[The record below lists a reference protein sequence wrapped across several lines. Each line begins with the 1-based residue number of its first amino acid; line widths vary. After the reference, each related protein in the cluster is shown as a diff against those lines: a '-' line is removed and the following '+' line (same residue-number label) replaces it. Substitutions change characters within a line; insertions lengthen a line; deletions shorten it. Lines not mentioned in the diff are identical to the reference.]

1 MRDPVIQ
8 SIRTAVNVSPPR
20 YSLVLPIYNE
30 EQVLPRM
37 IERISSLIGR
47 LDGETEAIFVD
58 DGSLDGSVEY
68 LRNVVA
74 VEPRF
79 RLIELSRNFG
89 HQVAITAG
97 MDAAA
102 GDAVIVMDA
111 DLQDPPEVVL
121 DLVAKWKEG
130 FEIVY
135 ARRVKREGESWFK
148 RITAS
153 LFYRLLEKMT
163 SVDIPRDVGDFRLVG
178 RKALETFKRMP
189 EHDRF
194 VRGMFAWMGFKQT
207 AVPFERPARTLGQT
221 KYPFWKMMHL
231 AVHGIVSFSEKP
243 LRMALWGGL
252 AISALAVL
260 FGIYAIFAWI
270 FETGIIAGWTST
282 VVIVSLLCGINLFMT
297 GVVGLYVGGIHAE
310 VKRRPLYV
318 IDRVAGFDKAMRAA
332 SESRRPFRK
341 PRNGASADGRTLRQ
355 L

>member
-1 MRDPVIQ
+1 M
-8 SIRTAVNVSPPR
+8 TVNRSPPR

-30 EQVLPRM
+30 EQVLPRL
-37 IERISSLIGR
+37 IERISCLIGR

-68 LRNVVA
+68 LRKVVA
-74 VEPRF
+74 AEPCF
-79 RLIELSRNFG
+79 RLIEFSRNFG
-89 HQVAITAG
+89 HQMAITAG

-111 DLQDPPEVVL
+111 DLQDPPEIVL

-135 ARRVKREGESWFK
+135 ARRVKRDGESWFK
-148 RITAS
+148 RFTAS

-178 RKALETFKRMP
+178 RKALETFKHMP

-194 VRGMFAWMGFKQT
+194 VRGMFGWMGFKQT
-207 AVPFERPARTLGQT
+207 AVPFERHARTLGQT

-243 LRMALWGGL
+243 LRLALWGGL
-252 AISALAVL
+252 AISALAVV
-260 FGIYAIFAWI
+260 FGAYAMFAWF
-270 FETGIIAGWTST
+270 FEAGIIAGWTST

-297 GVVGLYVGGIHAE
+297 GVVGLYVGSIHAE

-318 IDRVAGFDKAMRAA
+318 IDRLTGFDEAMRAV
-332 SESRRPFRK
+332 SGERRRSFHK
-341 PRNGASADGRTLRQ
+341 PRSGVPANGRTLRQ

>member
-1 MRDPVIQ
+1 MRASVIQ
-8 SIRTAVNVSPPR
+8 SIGTRVSVSPR

-30 EQVLPRM
+30 EQVLPRLV
-37 IERISSLIGR
+37 ERIRSLICR
-47 LDGETEAIFVD
+47 LDGEAEAIFVD
-58 DGSLDGSVEY
+58 DGSHDGSVHY
-68 LRNVVA
+68 LRRVVTA
-74 VEPRF
+74 EPRF

-89 HQVAITAG
+89 HQIAITAG

-121 DLVAKWKEG
+121 ELVAKWKEG

-148 RITAS
+148 RFSAN

-163 SVDIPRDVGDFRLVG
+163 PINIPRDVGDFRLVG
-178 RKALETFKRMP
+178 RQALDVFKHMP

-194 VRGMFAWMGFKQT
+194 VRGMFGWMGFRQA
-207 AVPFERPARTLGQT
+207 AVPFERPPRTIGQT
-221 KYPFWKMMHL
+221 KYPFWKMLHL
-231 AVHGIVSFSEKP
+231 AVHAIVSFSEKP
-243 LRMALWGGL
+243 LHFALWAGL
-252 AISALAVL
+252 AISGLALAL
-260 FGIYAIFAWI
+260 GAYAVFAWI
-270 FETGIIAGWTST
+270 FERGVIAGWTST

-297 GVVGLYVGGIHAE
+297 GVVGLYVGSIHAE

-318 IDRVAGFDKAMRAA
+318 VDRLTGFDEAVGAVAG
-332 SESRRPFRK
+332 ENRRSLRK
-341 PRNGASADGRTLRQ
+341 PRSGVAPSVPTLRQ

>member
-1 MRDPVIQ
+1 M
-8 SIRTAVNVSPPR
+8 SPR

-30 EQVLPRM
+30 EQVLPRLV
-37 IERISSLIGR
+37 ERIRSLIRR

-58 DGSLDGSVEY
+58 DGSHDGSVKY
-68 LRNVVA
+68 LRSVIA
-74 VEPRF
+74 AEPRF

-89 HQVAITAG
+89 HQIAITAG

-148 RITAS
+148 RLTAS

-163 SVDIPRDVGDFRLVG
+163 PVNIPRDVGDFRLVG
-178 RKALETFKRMP
+178 RKALEIFKHMP

-194 VRGMFAWMGFKQT
+194 VRGMFGWMGFKQA
-207 AVPFERPARTLGQT
+207 AVPFERPARTIGQT
-221 KYPFWKMMHL
+221 KYPFWKMVHL

-243 LRMALWGGL
+243 LRLALWGGL
-252 AISALAVL
+252 AISALAL
-260 FGIYAIFAWI
+260 AFGAYAVFAWI
-270 FETGIIAGWTST
+270 FETGVIAGWTST

-297 GVVGLYVGGIHAE
+297 GVVGLYVGSIHAE

-318 IDRVAGFDKAMRAA
+318 IDRLSGFDEAMRAV
-332 SESRRPFRK
+332 SGKRRGSYGK
-341 PRNGASADGRTLRQ
+341 PRNGVPANVRTLRP